1 MKRTIKHLISTIAV
15 AVFLFAAIGSDD
27 EETTKSSISNGENS
41 KSNSFSNPKSSSS
54 SSINGTYTS
63 TVSGGGSG
71 GQFSVSIYG
80 ESWSSV
86 LKINSY
92 DDGSYESGSVR
103 GKDLYDESG
112 YVKVGYVSGNTVTMG
127 RFSATK

>member
-1 MKRTIKHLISTIAV
+1 MKRTIKHLISTMAV

-41 KSNSFSNPKSSSS
+41 KSNSFSNPKSS

>member
-1 MKRTIKHLISTIAV
+1 MAV

-41 KSNSFSNPKSSSS
+41 KSNSFSNPKSS